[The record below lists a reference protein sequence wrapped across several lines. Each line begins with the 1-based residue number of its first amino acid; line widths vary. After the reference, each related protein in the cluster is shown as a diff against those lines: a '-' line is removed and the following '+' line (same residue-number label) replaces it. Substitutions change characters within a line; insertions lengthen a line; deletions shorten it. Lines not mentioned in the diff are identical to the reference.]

1 MIRMIE
7 IENMIDE
14 RQQKLRQIADHYQEK
29 QLWKLAEECGEL
41 VQALSK
47 YVLTG
52 DKRPMI
58 EEIADVR
65 NVAPQV
71 EYLLGIEDDVEP
83 MMEYKLD
90 RTIKEMEK
98 AAKESLRKAELRNNR
113 YEELEKQ
120 GRLIVLPVAVGSTV
134 YEIIEESVPYHH
146 FYINSYTVED
156 VSAKAVMYGG
166 DWTDLS
172 YPNLYFSLADAEKAL
187 KKRKQGNSLY
197 NGNIGNI

>member
-1 MIRMIE
+1 MIE

-52 DKRPMI
+52 DKRPVI
-58 EEIADVR
+58 EEIADVK

-90 RTIKEMEK
+90 RTIKEVEEQQKKNGLPGADDADVFEQEIGRTNMQEK
-98 AAKESLRKAELRNNR
+98 KIL
-113 YEELEKQ
+113 
-120 GRLIVLPVAVGSTV
+120 
-134 YEIIEESVPYHH
+134 
-146 FYINSYTVED
+146 
-156 VSAKAVMYGG
+156 
-166 DWTDLS
+166 
-172 YPNLYFSLADAEKAL
+172 DAC
-187 KKRKQGNSLY
+187 
-197 NGNIGNI
+197 

>member
-1 MIRMIE
+1 MIE

-58 EEIADVR
+58 EEIADVK

-90 RTIKEMEK
+90 RTIKE
-98 AAKESLRKAELRNNR
+98 AEEQQKHGINEQER
-113 YEELEKQ
+113 
-120 GRLIVLPVAVGSTV
+120 TV
-134 YEIIEESVPYHH
+134 
-146 FYINSYTVED
+146 
-156 VSAKAVMYGG
+156 
-166 DWTDLS
+166 
-172 YPNLYFSLADAEKAL
+172 
-187 KKRKQGNSLY
+187 
-197 NGNIGNI
+197 

>member
-1 MIRMIE
+1 MIE

-58 EEIADVR
+58 EEIADVK

-71 EYLLGIEDDVEP
+71 EYLLEIGDDVEL

-98 AAKESLRKAELRNNR
+98 RQKKV
-113 YEELEKQ
+113 LEKLNC
-120 GRLIVLPVAVGSTV
+120 GITGMR
-134 YEIIEESVPYHH
+134 
-146 FYINSYTVED
+146 NW
-156 VSAKAVMYGG
+156 K
-166 DWTDLS
+166 
-172 YPNLYFSLADAEKAL
+172 NKDA
-187 KKRKQGNSLY
+187 
-197 NGNIGNI
+197 